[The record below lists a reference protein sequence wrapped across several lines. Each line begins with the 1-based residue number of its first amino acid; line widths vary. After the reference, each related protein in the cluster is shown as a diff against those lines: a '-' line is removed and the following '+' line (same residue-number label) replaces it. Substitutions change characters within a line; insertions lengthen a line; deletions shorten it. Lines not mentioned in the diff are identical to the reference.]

1 MAEGRWADW
10 QVRQIAEN
18 MAEKCPKRDWFD
30 GDDEIIL
37 HRLRVGHI
45 LQLETYSPWN

>member
-18 MAEKCPKRDWFD
+18 MAEKRPKRDWFE
-30 GDDEIIL
+30 GEMKAIL
-37 HRLRVGHI
+37 RH
-45 LQLETYSPWN
+45 